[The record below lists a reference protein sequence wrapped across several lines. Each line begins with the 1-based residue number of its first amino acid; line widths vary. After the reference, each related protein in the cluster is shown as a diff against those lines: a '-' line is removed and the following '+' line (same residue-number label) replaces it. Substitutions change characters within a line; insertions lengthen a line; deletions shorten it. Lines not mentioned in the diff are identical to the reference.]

1 MDAITC
7 FCSGDLCN
15 DQHFCDDCAVGSSLK
30 CNSGTSGIHGFPV
43 DLVPADCDDGTLN
56 CAKITGSKLEL
67 FYFPSFNEYFQQ

>member
-1 MDAITC
+1 MSPFIVIIYLLIRK
-7 FCSGDLCN
+7 FFLLGI
-15 DQHFCDDCAVGSSLK
+15 VSLR